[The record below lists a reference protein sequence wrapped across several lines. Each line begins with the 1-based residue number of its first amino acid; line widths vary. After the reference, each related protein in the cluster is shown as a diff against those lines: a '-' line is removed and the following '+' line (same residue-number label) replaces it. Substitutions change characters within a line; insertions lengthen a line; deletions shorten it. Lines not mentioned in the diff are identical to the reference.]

1 MKATAFPFCTS
12 AFSNDKAANPVRC
25 PEQRSDSRASLLPAV
40 AILYKDYAPA
50 LMRLILKIVKRDEIA
65 QDVLQE
71 TFVKIWKSSFK
82 YEEIKGR
89 PYTWMARLAT
99 NTAIDHLRLKGEI
112 RSTQNKDLAIVFEE
126 TETKLMYHFNPDT
139 IGLRELIESLTESQK
154 LVLDRV
160 YFKGY
165 THVEAA
171 DELGMSLGTVKSR
184 VKSALHALRKMFA
197 AA

>member
-1 MKATAFPFCTS
+1 MKATAFPFCTA
-12 AFSNDKAANPVRC
+12 AFSNDKAANPAC
-25 PEQRSDSRASLLPAV
+25 WLEQPNAARLSRLPSV
-40 AILYKDYAPA
+40 AILYRDYAPA

-71 TFVKIWKSSFK
+71 TFVKIWKSSLK
-82 YEEIKGR
+82 YEEVKGR

-99 NTAIDHLRLKGEI
+99 NTAIDHLRLKGEV
-112 RSTQNKDLAIVFEE
+112 RSTQNKELAIVFEE
-126 TETKLMYHFNPDT
+126 KETKLMYHFNPDI
-139 IGLRELIESLTESQK
+139 IGLRELTESLTESQK

-184 VKSALHALRKMFA
+184 VKSALLALRKMFA

>member
-1 MKATAFPFCTS
+1 MKATAFPFCTV
-12 AFSNDKAANPVRC
+12 AFSGDKMLNSALWTGQRNDGGA
-25 PEQRSDSRASLLPAV
+25 SRLPSV

-50 LMRLILKIVKRDEIA
+50 LLRLILKIVKRDEIA

-71 TFVKIWKSSFK
+71 TFVKIWKSSTK
-82 YEEIKGR
+82 YEEVKGR

-99 NTAIDHLRLKGEI
+99 NTAIDHLRLKGEL
-112 RSTQNKDLAIVFEE
+112 RSIQNKELTIVFEE
-126 TETKLMYHFNPDT
+126 RETKLMYHFNPDT
-139 IGLRELIESLTESQK
+139 IGLRELTESLTESQR

-171 DELGMSLGTVKSR
+171 DELGMSLGTVKSK
-184 VKSALHALRKMFA
+184 VKSALLALRKMFVA
-197 AA
+197 A

>member
-50 LMRLILKIVKRDEIA
+50 LMQLILKIVKRDEIA

-82 YEEIKGR
+82 YDQG
-89 PYTWMARLAT
+89 
-99 NTAIDHLRLKGEI
+99 ID
-112 RSTQNKDLAIVFEE
+112 
-126 TETKLMYHFNPDT
+126 
-139 IGLRELIESLTESQK
+139 
-154 LVLDRV
+154 
-160 YFKGY
+160 
-165 THVEAA
+165 
-171 DELGMSLGTVKSR
+171 
-184 VKSALHALRKMFA
+184 
-197 AA
+197 